1 MLVVTRK
8 IDESLII
15 AENIEIT
22 ILDISKDRVKL
33 GISAP
38 RDVQIIRNELIA
50 AQNANRESSEAV
62 SKDVINALLSNMRNS
77 NSQPK

>member
-8 IDESLII
+8 TDESLII

-62 SKDVINALLSNMRNS
+62 SKDVISALLSKMRSDNTQS
-77 NSQPK
+77 K